1 MGFLALPT
9 ADLRFE
15 VCYSHTGVQEPGCYL
30 HSTATD
36 ITNLARP
43 SRTETQRAICQPPT
57 SSRSQHSASTVALHT
72 QHPHP
77 HALKKGLEM
86 FKGF

>member
-9 ADLRFE
+9 ADLHFE
-15 VCYSHTGVQEPGCYL
+15 GSYSHTGVQEPGCYL
-30 HSTATD
+30 HSTAID
-36 ITNLARP
+36 IANPARP
-43 SRTETQRAICQPPT
+43 SHTETQGAICQPPM
-57 SSRSQHSASTVALHT
+57 SSHSQQSASTVALHM

-77 HALKKGLEM
+77 PALKKGLEM